1 MSQLYVSVYPLFWG
15 GILFLYMDQQH
26 VLSKM
31 SLRDF
36 LVAQTVKNLPAIQE
50 TKV

>member
-1 MSQLYVSVYPLFWG
+1 MSQLYVSVYPFVG
-15 GILFLYMDQQH
+15 EGILFLYMDQQH
-26 VLSKM
+26 ILSKM

-36 LVAQTVKNLPAIQE
+36 LVAQTINNLPAIHE